1 MRVSGGDAEGEVSE
15 GAMRHNDNPEFL
27 IILIAAVILVPLGIW
42 LTKVIVESDLPVWL
56 KVVLLR

>member
-1 MRVSGGDAEGEVSE
+1 
-15 GAMRHNDNPEFL
+15 MRHNNNHEFL
-27 IILIAAVILVPLGIW
+27 IMLIAVVILVPLVIW